1 MKSSLLNQI
10 ITFITAL
17 LIPLN
22 SAAFADVLVDLD
34 ITGADPGPL
43 DTIENTGSLEG
54 DFEAE
59 FDIPNV
65 ETIDGVNAI
74 TLDGNMDWY
83 VGPDS
88 SPLAGS
94 ADRSVEAWVWNPA
107 VPEEETIVAWGRRG
121 GPDASNWSML
131 YGNHGTWGA
140 LGGWGGSADMPFVA
154 GVSEAPSINEWHH
167 LVLTYNGQTNERAI
181 YVDGALS
188 NSENDGAILNTHE
201 TDTNGTVLPIVL
213 GNQNENNGTRVD
225 NLSAALSIAKV
236 KIHDQSLTLE
246 EVQQSYN
253 QDMEDFG
260 RGGPVIISFNSS
272 STRVSPEE
280 TVILTWNIDGAET
293 ITIDNGIGD
302 VTNEDEFEV
311 TPEETT
317 TYTIT
322 ASNDEGLTKESSLTV
337 FVLESGAL
345 IDIDLTTAELGPL
358 PTITNNGSLSGDFE
372 AEFDVP
378 NVETIDGVNAVT
390 LDGFND
396 WYVGPDSTP
405 LTGDADR
412 SIEAWVW
419 NPSVPAE
426 ETIIA
431 WGRRGGPDATN
442 WSMLYGNHATWG
454 ALGGWG
460 VSADLPFQQGGG
472 APSINEWHHLVLTYD
487 GQSNERS
494 IYVDGELSNSE
505 NDGSTFNTHET
516 DTNGTPLPIVIG
528 NQNENNGTRI
538 DALSA
543 ELSIA
548 KLKVHDYSLT
558 FDEVQESFDASRS
571 TFGKG
576 GPRISSF
583 LASANPINEND
594 TVTLT
599 WDIAG
604 AESISIDNEIG
615 DVTNLDEIEI
625 QPEETTS
632 YTITA
637 TDSEGASQEKG
648 LTIYIIGKAN
658 LIHQWTFD
666 ENGGAGTT
674 LIDSIGD
681 ADGTIVNQGPNDGTV
696 SDGQVTL
703 SGGGKNETDYVRF
716 PSNLVSSLS
725 NMSIE
730 TWSTQH
736 SSQNWSRVFSVGSS
750 TNNVFHM
757 SFSRGTNI
765 NQNEIRWNAA
775 ADIMLQ
781 DVGGAP
787 TNPIDE
793 QVHWVLSVNDV
804 GGPNGETQITIF
816 KNGEEVG
823 SETTT
828 NDLSGLDDSDFF
840 LGRSQWGDDTA
851 NASWDEFRIYDGLLT
866 SEQIKS
872 NAESGPS
879 LSVDSDGDGISDT
892 IEDRYDFLDPE
903 DPNDADL
910 DQDDDGLSNLQ
921 ELDIGSDLEEQDT
934 DNDGIIDG
942 EEVAAKTSPIDADT
956 DNDQLNDGEEIVAGT
971 DPLNPDTDG
980 DKISDGIEIE
990 NNSDPLDPTSLP
1002 KPQLPDLIHRWAF
1015 DENGG
1020 SGTIL
1025 IDSVGGAHGVIE
1037 ESGTNDGS
1045 VADGRVTLTGGG
1057 KSETDFVRLPANLMS
1072 PLQSATIETWSTQYS
1087 SQNWS
1092 RVFSVGSSSSNVM
1105 HMSFSRGTDINLN
1118 ELRWNAQTNM
1128 TLQDFGGRPTNPLDE
1143 TIHWVVTIDD
1153 TGGPAGE
1160 TKVIVYKN
1168 GDEVI
1173 TGNTTND
1180 LSGLTDTD
1188 FFLGR
1193 SQWNDSTANA
1203 SWEDFRIYDGAMD
1216 PIAVKFSNARG
1227 PDNAPGQ
1234 TPFEI
1239 TNITYYEDS
1248 QTADVTWNSK
1258 PATNYIIWVS
1268 EDGREWADVDDAY
1281 ESEGDTTTYT
1291 DIEAT
1296 SRRLLIRIEVSE

>member
-1 MKSSLLNQI
+1 MKTSLFNRI
-10 ITFITAL
+10 IALITAL

-22 SAAFADVLVDLD
+22 SIAFADVLIDLD
-34 ITGADPGPL
+34 ITEIDPGPL
-43 DTIENTGSLEG
+43 ETIENTGSLEG

-65 ETIDGVNAI
+65 ETIDGVNAV

-88 SPLAGS
+88 SPLSGS

-107 VPEEETIVAWGRRG
+107 VPAEETIVAWGRRG

-140 LGGWGGSADMPFVA
+140 LGGWGGAADMPFVA
-154 GVSEAPSINEWHH
+154 GASEAPSINEWHH

-188 NSENDGAILNTHE
+188 NSESDGPIFNTHE
-201 TDTNGTVLPIVL
+201 TDTNGTVLPIIL

-246 EVQQSYN
+246 EVQQSYG
-253 QDMEDFG
+253 QDMKKFG
-260 RGGPVIISFNSS
+260 KGGPVILAFNASE
-272 STRVSPEE
+272 TRVGPEDSV
-280 TVILTWNIDGAET
+280 TLTWDIDNAEI

-302 VTNEDEFEV
+302 VSDEDEFEV
-311 TPEETT
+311 VPEETT

-322 ASNDEGLTKESSLTV
+322 ATDAEGLTKESSLTV

-345 IDIDLTTAELGPL
+345 IDIDLTDAELGPL
-358 PTITNNGSLSGDFE
+358 PSIINNGSLAGDFE

-412 SIEAWVW
+412 TVEAWVW

-442 WSMLYGNHATWG
+442 WSMLYGNHGTWG
-454 ALGGWG
+454 ALGAWG
-460 VSADLPFQQGGG
+460 GSADMPFQPGGG
-472 APSINEWHHLVLTYD
+472 NPSINEWHHLVLTYD
-487 GQSNERS
+487 GQSNERA

-505 NDGSTFNTHET
+505 NDGPTFNTHET

-558 FDEVQESFDASRS
+558 LEEVQKSYDNERAN
-571 TFGKG
+571 FGKG

-583 LASANPINEND
+583 LASSNTINEND

-604 AESISIDNEIG
+604 AESISIDNGIG
-615 DVTNLDEIEI
+615 DVTDLDEVEV
-625 QPEETTS
+625 QPDESIT

-637 TDSEGASQEKG
+637 TDSEGISQEKEI
-648 LTIYIIGKAN
+648 TIYIIGEAN
-658 LIHQWTFD
+658 LIHQWSFD
-666 ENGGAGTT
+666 ENGGPGTT
-674 LIDSIGD
+674 LIDSVGG
-681 ADGTIVNQGPNDGTV
+681 ADGTIVDLGPNDGTV

-716 PSNLVSSLS
+716 PPNLVSSLS

-750 TNNVFHM
+750 SSNALHM

-765 NQNEIRWNAA
+765 NQNELRWNAA
-775 ADIMLQ
+775 ANITLQ
-781 DVGGAP
+781 DFGGAP
-787 TNPIDE
+787 PNPIDE
-793 QVHWVLSVNDV
+793 QVHWVVTVNDV
-804 GGPNGETQITIF
+804 GGPNGETQITVF
-816 KNGEEVG
+816 KNGEQVSSG
-823 SETTT
+823 NTT
-828 NDLSGLDDSDFF
+828 NDLSGLNDIDFF
-840 LGRSQWGDDTA
+840 LGRSQWGDNTA

-866 SEQIKS
+866 TDQIKS
-872 NAESGPS
+872 NTNTGPT
-879 LSVDSDGDGISDT
+879 LSTDTDEDGISDAF
-892 IEDRYDFLDPE
+892 EDRHDFLDPE
-903 DPNDADL
+903 DPNDAGL
-910 DQDDDGLSNLQ
+910 DQDNDGLTNLEEVQ
-921 ELDIGSDLEEQDT
+921 IGSDLEEQDT

-942 EEVAAKTSPIDADT
+942 EEVIAKTSPTDPDT
-956 DNDQLNDGEEIVAGT
+956 DNDQLNDGDELIAGT
-971 DPLNPDTDG
+971 DPLNSDTDG

-990 NNSDPLDPTSLP
+990 NGSDPLDPSSLP
-1002 KPQLPDLIHRWAF
+1002 KPKLPELIHRWSF
-1015 DENGG
+1015 DETGG

-1037 ESGTNDGS
+1037 ELGTNDGS
-1045 VADGRVTLTGGG
+1045 VGDGRVTLIGGG
-1057 KSETDFVRLPANLMS
+1057 KSETDYVRLPANLMS

-1087 SQNWS
+1087 SKNWS

-1160 TKVIVYKN
+1160 TKVTIYKD
-1168 GDEVI
+1168 GDEVR
-1173 TGNTTND
+1173 TGNTSND
-1180 LSGLTDTD
+1180 LSGLTDND

-1216 PIAVKFSNARG
+1216 PIAVKFSNAQG
-1227 PDNAPGQ
+1227 PDIAPGQ
-1234 TPFEI
+1234 VPFEI
-1239 TNITYYEDS
+1239 TNIIYYADS

-1258 PATNYIIWVS
+1258 PGVNYIIWVS
-1268 EDGREWADVDDAY
+1268 EDGQDWADVDDAF
-1281 ESEGDTTTYT
+1281 ESEGDTTTFT

-1296 SRRLLIRIEVSE
+1296 SQRLLIRIEVSE

>member
-154 GVSEAPSINEWHH
+154 GASEAPSINEWHH

-322 ASNDEGLTKESSLTV
+322 ASNDEDLTKESSLTV

-840 LGRSQWGDDTA
+840 LGRSQWGDNTA

-921 ELDIGSDLEEQDT
+921 EVDIGSDLEEQDT

-1057 KSETDFVRLPANLMS
+1057 KADTDFVRLPANLMS

>member
-154 GVSEAPSINEWHH
+154 GASEAPSINEWHH

-648 LTIYIIGKAN
+648 LTIYIIGKAS

-921 ELDIGSDLEEQDT
+921 EVDIGSDLEEQDT

>member
-154 GVSEAPSINEWHH
+154 GASEAPSINEWHH

-840 LGRSQWGDDTA
+840 LGRSQWGDNTA

-921 ELDIGSDLEEQDT
+921 EVDIGSDLEEQDT

>member
-921 ELDIGSDLEEQDT
+921 EVDIGSDLEEQDT

-1057 KSETDFVRLPANLMS
+1057 KADTDFVRLPANLMS

>member
-154 GVSEAPSINEWHH
+154 GASEAPSINEWHH

-322 ASNDEGLTKESSLTV
+322 ASNDEDLTKESSLTV

-648 LTIYIIGKAN
+648 LTIYIIGKAS

-921 ELDIGSDLEEQDT
+921 EVDIGSDLEEQDT

-1057 KSETDFVRLPANLMS
+1057 KADTDFVRLPANLMS

>member
-154 GVSEAPSINEWHH
+154 GASEAPSINEWHH

-921 ELDIGSDLEEQDT
+921 EVDIGSDLEEQDT

-1057 KSETDFVRLPANLMS
+1057 KADTDFVRLPANLMS